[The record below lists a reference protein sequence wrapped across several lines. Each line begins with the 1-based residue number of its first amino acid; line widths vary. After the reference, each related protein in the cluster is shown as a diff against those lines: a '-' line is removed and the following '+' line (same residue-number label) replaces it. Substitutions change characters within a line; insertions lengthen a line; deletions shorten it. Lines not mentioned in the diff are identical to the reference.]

1 MSVGVTTIHAWQMT
15 ASATLQRV
23 SLPLP
28 ALAAGE
34 VLVEI
39 HGCGVCHTDL
49 SYFYEGVPTRQT
61 PPLILGHEIS
71 GRVVSVSVAEPAA
84 EPGHPLLGREVI
96 VPAVLPCRHCEIC
109 RMGRPNRCL
118 QQKMPGNSLGIY
130 GGFASH
136 IPVPAAD
143 LCVLPEQRSAELTL
157 AQLAV
162 VADAVTTPYQAAQ
175 RAALVR
181 GDRVIVI
188 GAGGGVGGYMVQM
201 AKALGAAVVVGVD
214 IHAERLAA
222 LRDYGLDHAIHVT
235 GQEQDVAQ
243 IKTAFKTWCQSH
255 GLSPQSGWKI
265 FECSGTQSGQTL
277 GLGLLSFVGKL
288 VIVGF
293 GAHEIPFNVS
303 RLMALDADIFGSW
316 GCAPEAYPAVL
327 QMCLDGRIQI
337 APFVE
342 LQPMSRIRE
351 VFAAAHAGKLTRRV
365 ILTPDF

>member
-1 MSVGVTTIHAWQMT
+1 MSASIDVAAIQAWEMT
-15 ASATLQRV
+15 APGSLQRV
-23 SLPLP
+23 RLPVP
-28 ALAAGE
+28 ALAADE

-39 HGCGVCHTDL
+39 QGCGVCHTDL
-49 SYFYEGVPTRQT
+49 TYFYEGVPTRQS

-71 GRVVSVSVAEPAA
+71 GRVVAAA

-96 VPAVLPCRHCEIC
+96 IPAVLPCRRCDIC

-118 QQKMPGNSLGIY
+118 QQKMPGNSMGRY

-136 IPVPAAD
+136 IPVAAAD
-143 LCVLPEQRSAELTL
+143 LCVLPEPRSRDLSL

-175 RAALVR
+175 RAALVS
-181 GDRVIVI
+181 GDCVIVI

-201 AKALGAAVVVGVD
+201 AKALGAAVVVGID
-214 IHAERLAA
+214 IHDERLAA
-222 LRDYGLDHAIHVT
+222 LHDYGLDHAIQAT
-235 GQEQDVAQ
+235 GQDVAQ
-243 IKTAFKTWCQSH
+243 IRAAFKEWCQAQ
-255 GLSPQSGWKI
+255 GLAHQSGWKI

-277 GLGLLSFVGKL
+277 GLALLSFVGKL
-288 VIVGF
+288 VIVGY

-303 RLMALDADIFGSW
+303 RLMALDADILGSW

-327 QMCLDGRIQI
+327 QLCLDGRIQI

-351 VFAAAHAGKLTRRV
+351 VFAAVHDGKLMRRV